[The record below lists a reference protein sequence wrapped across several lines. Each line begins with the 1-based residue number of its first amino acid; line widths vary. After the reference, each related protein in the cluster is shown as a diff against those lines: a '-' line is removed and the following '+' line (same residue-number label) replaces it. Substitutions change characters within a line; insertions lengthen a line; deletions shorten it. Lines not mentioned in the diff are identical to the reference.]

1 MPECFK
7 ATHPIARVIIDCTK
21 SFCEKPSSL
30 AIQSRLFSYCTHHI
44 TYNSLAGIFT
54 FVAVTFV
61 SKLYDSFTS
70 DIKIVKRCG
79 ILIEDSGVR
88 MMTFGR
94 YRIYNEK
101 TVGAGFTLNISSF
114 LAWKDQLSQ
123 EEVTESQT
131 IAAMR
136 IHVQR
141 ATQRIKYFRQIR
153 HKIPLTMHGSINQI
167 WTMSC

>member
-7 ATHPIARVIIDCTK
+7 ATRPIARVIIDCTK

-30 AIQSRLFSYCTHHI
+30 AIQSRLFSYCKDHI
-44 TYNSLAGIFT
+44 TYKGLAGIFT

-70 DIKIVKRCG
+70 DVKIVKRCG

-94 YRIYNEK
+94 
-101 TVGAGFTLNISSF
+101 
-114 LAWKDQLSQ
+114 
-123 EEVTESQT
+123 
-131 IAAMR
+131 
-136 IHVQR
+136 
-141 ATQRIKYFRQIR
+141 
-153 HKIPLTMHGSINQI
+153 
-167 WTMSC
+167 